1 MIKQTK
7 ESTLRIDVSHKY
19 GEARHVASGSLYG
32 VVEEYP
38 SDEQIRLLR
47 PVNIGNS
54 PEAGHQQPLGAA
66 IPTARR
72 IAPVGGKVQIR
83 LAEWFTGWY
92 DYAGLEDWF
101 SKLETITERVR
112 KSGIDNVD
120 GYEIWNEPD
129 GTWKGL
135 YVVPVNDEDSYYVTF
150 RVQAPENGTYKTTI
164 RYANGNQSHA
174 ALNLQVN
181 GEECGIL
188 SFPPTGGWYHNGA
201 CGDLDFSVRLRQGEN
216 KVKVSRASVENLEI
230 DYLNV
235 SGASPERYEADS
247 AIRGNTYS
255 ATSGYASS
263 AVSGHLTF
271 NEFFSVSQK
280 KLRELDPSARTIGPS
295 SYVYTRPAMKSFLE
309 YQKEHGT
316 LPDIICWHQLADE
329 DITKILEDY
338 RELEKELEIGPLPI
352 SINEYSGG
360 GWFEEEGCPG
370 VCAPLIAKFERVQVD
385 SACQSFWN
393 GVQGTLSS
401 TLTPDY
407 EPNGGFWFYKWY
419 ADMDGEMVEVLPEK
433 PHNPRF
439 LDGFACLNQQQKSL
453 RILFGGEGD
462 ENVTIRVD
470 NLPDY
475 FGENVRVKLE
485 HTPFQDRFTKV
496 SGPEMV
502 WEKTYPVIHGTME
515 ITVTDRYQCDGY
527 QLSVTQEKTGG
538 SNG

>member
-1 MIKQTK
+1 MIQQKK
-7 ESTLRIDVSHKY
+7 ESTLRIDTSHKY
-19 GEARHVASGSLYG
+19 GAARHIASGSLYG
-32 VVEEYP
+32 VVEEHP
-38 SDEQIRLLR
+38 SEERIRQFR

-92 DYAGLEDWF
+92 NYAGLEDWF

-112 KSGIDNVD
+112 ESGIRNVD

-135 YVVPVNDEDSYYVTF
+135 YVVPVNDQDPYYITF
-150 RVQAPENGTYKTTI
+150 RVHAPEDGEYQAVL
-164 RYANGNQSHA
+164 RYANGGSANA
-174 ALNLQVN
+174 ALNLRVN

-188 SFPPTGGWYHNGA
+188 SFSPTGGWYHNGA
-201 CGDLDFSVRLRQGEN
+201 WGDKNFSVWLRRGEN
-216 KVKVSRASVENLEI
+216 KVKVSRASAENLEI
-230 DYLNV
+230 DYLDV
-235 SGASPERYEADS
+235 PGASPVRYEADT

-255 ATSGYASS
+255 STSGYASS
-263 AVSGHLTF
+263 DASGHLTF
-271 NEFFSVSQK
+271 NEFFSISQK
-280 KLRELDPSARTIGPS
+280 KLRELDPSAKTIGPS
-295 SYVYTRPAMKSFLE
+295 LYVYARPAMKRFLQ
-309 YQKEHGT
+309 YQKQQGT

-329 DITKILEDY
+329 DITKILQDY

-370 VCAPLIAKFERVQVD
+370 VCAPLIAKFERFQVD

-407 EPNGGFWFYKWY
+407 EPNGGFWFYQWY
-419 ADMDGEMVEVLPEK
+419 ADMDGEMVVVIPDN
-433 PHNPRF
+433 PHDPRH
-439 LDGFACLNQQQKSL
+439 LDGFACLNDQKNYLS
-453 RILFGGEGD
+453 ILLGGEGGAT
-462 ENVTIRVD
+462 VRICVD
-470 NLPDY
+470 HLPDS
-475 FGENVRVKLE
+475 FGDRVRVTLE

-496 SGPEMV
+496 DGPEV
-502 WEKTYPVIHGTME
+502 IWEKAYPVINGSVE
-515 ITVTDRYQCDGY
+515 ITLTDRNERDGY
-527 QLSVTQEKTGG
+527 RLLLVPEESRRK
-538 SNG
+538 